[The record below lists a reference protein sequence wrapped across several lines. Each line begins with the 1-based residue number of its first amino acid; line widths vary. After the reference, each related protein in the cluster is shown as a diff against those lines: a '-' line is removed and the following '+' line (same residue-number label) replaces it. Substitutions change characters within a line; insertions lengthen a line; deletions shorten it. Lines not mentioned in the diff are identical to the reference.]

1 MDFISQSE
9 VTKEAV
15 DYINSKLKEHISFTD
30 VVGACESLKN
40 AENKKIKSAMYAYI
54 EKMKRAGYSKD
65 NKLNIYVKK
74 EEQIPKKEEV
84 TTPTNEPINYEKY
97 RKENP
102 FGAVNTGTIA
112 LNIHYASKRMKKE
125 SKNLGIYIYPS
136 IQKELKKLDQEFYYL
151 TNNLIIDALINQFSI
166 YNGLSQD
173 EIFLENYKQQF
184 AKVMME
190 EKKKKK
196 QITYKISKQTMT
208 KLERVN
214 KQFDYLSKSDLV
226 NFILLVLLDQLK
238 IQNKKDQSNDQSW

>member
-30 VVGACESLKN
+30 IVGACESLKN

-74 EEQIPKKEEV
+74 EEQIPKKEE
-84 TTPTNEPINYEKY
+84 TKTPTNEQINYEKMAI
-97 RKENP
+97 E
-102 FGAVNTGTIA
+102 
-112 LNIHYASKRMKKE
+112 IHNASKRMKKE

-151 TNNLIIDALINQFSI
+151 TNNLIIDALIHLFS
-166 YNGLSQD
+166 GLS
-173 EIFLENYKQQF
+173 ENETLLENYKQQF

-238 IQNKKDQSNDQSW
+238 IQNKKDRSKDQS

>member
-30 VVGACESLKN
+30 IVGACESLKD
-40 AENKKIKSAMYAYI
+40 AEKKQIKSAMFSYI
-54 EKMKRAGYSKD
+54 EEMKKAGYVKD
-65 NKLNIYVKK
+65 KKLNIYVKK
-74 EEQIPKKEEV
+74 EEQIPKKEE
-84 TTPTNEPINYEKY
+84 TKTPTNEPINYEKM
-97 RKENP
+97 
-102 FGAVNTGTIA
+102 A
-112 LNIHYASKRMKKE
+112 LDIHDASKRMKKE

-151 TNNLIIDALINQFSI
+151 TNNLIIDALINQFS
-166 YNGLSQD
+166 GLSED
-173 EIFLENYKQQF
+173 ETILDDYKQQL

-208 KLERVN
+208 KLEKVN

-238 IQNKKDQSNDQSW
+238 IQNKKDQSNDQS

>member
-15 DYINSKLKEHISFTD
+15 DYINSKLRENVSFTD
-30 VVGACESLKN
+30 IVGACESLKD
-40 AENKKIKSAMYAYI
+40 AEKKQIKSAMFSYI
-54 EKMKRAGYSKD
+54 EEMKKAGYVKD
-65 NKLNIYVKK
+65 KKLNIYVKK
-74 EEQIPKKEEV
+74 EEQIPKKEE
-84 TTPTNEPINYEKY
+84 TKTPTNEPINYEKMAI
-97 RKENP
+97 E
-102 FGAVNTGTIA
+102 
-112 LNIHYASKRMKKE
+112 IHDASKRMKKE

-151 TNNLIIDALINQFSI
+151 TNNLIIDALINQFS
-166 YNGLSQD
+166 GLSED
-173 EIFLENYKQQF
+173 ETILDDYKQQL

-196 QITYKISKQTMT
+196 QITYKISKATMS

-238 IQNKKDQSNDQSW
+238 IQNKKDQSKDQS

>member
-1 MDFISQSE
+1 MDFISKSE

-30 VVGACESLKN
+30 VVGACESLKD
-40 AENKKIKSAMYAYI
+40 AEKKQIKSAMFSYI
-54 EKMKRAGYSKD
+54 EEMKKVGYVKD
-65 NKLNIYVKK
+65 KKLNIYVKK
-74 EEQIPKKEEV
+74 EEQIPKKEE
-84 TTPTNEPINYEKY
+84 TKTPTNEPINYEKM
-97 RKENP
+97 
-102 FGAVNTGTIA
+102 A

-125 SKNLGIYIYPS
+125 TKNLGIYIYPS

-151 TNNLIIDALINQFSI
+151 TNNLIIDALIHLFS
-166 YNGLSQD
+166 GLS
-173 EIFLENYKQQF
+173 ENETLLENYKQQF

-208 KLERVN
+208 KLEKVN

-238 IQNKKDQSNDQSW
+238 IQNKKDQSNDQS

>member
-30 VVGACESLKN
+30 IVGACESLKN
-40 AENKKIKSAMYAYI
+40 ADKKQIKSAMFSYI
-54 EKMKRAGYSKD
+54 EEMKKAGYVKD
-65 NKLNIYVKK
+65 KKLNIYVKK
-74 EEQIPKKEEV
+74 EEQIPKKEE
-84 TTPTNEPINYEKY
+84 TKTPTNEQINYEKM
-97 RKENP
+97 
-102 FGAVNTGTIA
+102 A
-112 LNIHYASKRMKKE
+112 LNIHNASKRMKKE
-125 SKNLGIYIYPS
+125 TKNLGIYIYPS

-151 TNNLIIDALINQFSI
+151 TNNLIIDALIHLFS
-166 YNGLSQD
+166 GLSED
-173 EIFLENYKQQF
+173 ALLENYKQQF

-196 QITYKISKQTMT
+196 QITYKISKATMT

-238 IQNKKDQSNDQSW
+238 IQNKKDQSKDQSWYGYLKN

>member
-30 VVGACESLKN
+30 IVGACESLKN

-54 EKMKRAGYSKD
+54 EKMKKAGYSKD

-74 EEQIPKKEEV
+74 EEQIPKKEE
-84 TTPTNEPINYEKY
+84 TKTPTNEPINYEKM
-97 RKENP
+97 
-102 FGAVNTGTIA
+102 A
-112 LNIHYASKRMKKE
+112 LNIHDASKRMKKE
-125 SKNLGIYIYPS
+125 TKNRGIYIYPS

-151 TNNLIIDALINQFSI
+151 TNNLIIDALINQFS
-166 YNGLSQD
+166 GLSED
-173 EIFLENYKQQF
+173 ETLLENYKQQF

-196 QITYKISKQTMT
+196 QITYKISKQTMS
-208 KLERVN
+208 KLEKVN

-238 IQNKKDQSNDQSW
+238 IQNKKDQSKDQS

>member
-30 VVGACESLKN
+30 IVGACESLKN

-74 EEQIPKKEEV
+74 EEQIPKKEE
-84 TTPTNEPINYEKY
+84 TKTPTNEPINYEKM
-97 RKENP
+97 
-102 FGAVNTGTIA
+102 A
-112 LNIHYASKRMKKE
+112 LDIHDASKRMKKE
-125 SKNLGIYIYPS
+125 TKNLGIYIYPS

-151 TNNLIIDALINQFSI
+151 TNNLIIDALIHLFS
-166 YNGLSQD
+166 GLS
-173 EIFLENYKQQF
+173 EYETLLENYKQQF

-238 IQNKKDQSNDQSW
+238 IQNKKDQSNDQS

>member
-1 MDFISQSE
+1 MDFISKSE

-15 DYINSKLKEHISFTD
+15 DYINSKLRENVSFTD
-30 VVGACESLKN
+30 IVGACESLKD
-40 AENKKIKSAMYAYI
+40 AEKKQIKSAMFSYI
-54 EKMKRAGYSKD
+54 EEMKKAGYVKD
-65 NKLNIYVKK
+65 KKLNIYVKK

-84 TTPTNEPINYEKY
+84 PTPTNEPINYEKM
-97 RKENP
+97 
-102 FGAVNTGTIA
+102 A
-112 LNIHYASKRMKKE
+112 LNIHDASKRMKKE

-136 IQKELKKLDQEFYYL
+136 IQKDLKKLDQEFYYL
-151 TNNLIIDALINQFSI
+151 TNNLIIDALINQFS
-166 YNGLSQD
+166 GLSED
-173 EIFLENYKQQF
+173 EPLLENYKQQF

-238 IQNKKDQSNDQSW
+238 IQNKKDQSKDQS

>member
-9 VTKEAV
+9 VTQEAV

-54 EKMKRAGYSKD
+54 EKMKKAGYSKD

-74 EEQIPKKEEV
+74 EEQIPKKEE
-84 TTPTNEPINYEKY
+84 TKTPTNEPINYEKM
-97 RKENP
+97 
-102 FGAVNTGTIA
+102 A
-112 LNIHYASKRMKKE
+112 LNIHDASKRMKKE
-125 SKNLGIYIYPS
+125 TKNLGIYIYPS

-151 TNNLIIDALINQFSI
+151 TNNLIIDALIHLFS
-166 YNGLSQD
+166 GLS
-173 EIFLENYKQQF
+173 EYETLLENYKQQF

-196 QITYKISKQTMT
+196 QITYKISKATMS
-208 KLERVN
+208 KLEKVN
-214 KQFDYLSKSDLV
+214 KHFDYLSKSDLV

-238 IQNKKDQSNDQSW
+238 IQNKKDQSKDQS